1 MLKDFINKLFNKD
14 IIKGKTS
21 FKRLVKISCLTIF
34 FGVTIPALVVF
45 VVFFDSFKD
54 DAIGYLSEKIVNDY
68 LLGDDRANYDL
79 MWGLRYAI
87 TDDDLFKNQLA
98 YEIRNKMAGW
108 SDNSGFQ
115 YDDFEW
121 VYDAIESTPDEFKVP
136 TDVQREK
143 IYFYT
148 TNNKVTYSPKQLYRQ
163 YKNSIVTII
172 VMNEAGEFAQATGF
186 VIADNGVIAT
196 NEHVIFQYDD
206 DSSLSKLVN
215 NIAVVFHGD
224 KNLYPVKAILGW
236 DECNDVAIIK
246 IDTLDKKLTSLPLG
260 DSDKIEIGEK
270 VLSIGS
276 PKGYESS
283 LLDGMVSQ
291 IKSRE
296 EKCPEKFIQ
305 ISIPSDNGGSGSPI
319 INERGE
325 VIGIH
330 SQGSH
335 SAFLPPTTSINFAV
349 PINYLKKLS
358 K

>member
-1 MLKDFINKLFNKD
+1 MIKDSINKLFNKD

-21 FKRLVKISCLTIF
+21 FRRLVKIACLTLF
-34 FGVTIPALVVF
+34 LGVTIPALVVF
-45 VVFFDSFKD
+45 IAYFGSFKD
-54 DAIGYLSEKIVNDY
+54 DAINYFSDEIVNGYLLNPEYNYNLISELQNT
-68 LLGDDRANYDL
+68 
-79 MWGLRYAI
+79 I
-87 TDDDLFKNQLA
+87 TDDDNFKDQLV

-108 SDNSGFQ
+108 NDNSGFQ
-115 YDDFEW
+115 YDDFER
-121 VYDAIESTPDEFKVP
+121 VYDAIESTPDQFKIP
-136 TDVQREK
+136 TDVQWEK

-148 TNNKVTYSPKQLYRQ
+148 TNNKVIYTPKQLYRQ

-196 NEHVIFQYDD
+196 NEHVIFVYDY
-206 DSSLSKLVN
+206 DSSLSKLVD
-215 NIAVVFHGD
+215 NIAVVFYGD

-236 DECNDVAIIK
+236 DDCNDVAIIK
-246 IDTLDKKLTSLPLG
+246 IDTLGKKLTSLPLG

-270 VLSIGS
+270 VSSIGS
-276 PKGYESS
+276 PMGYESS

-291 IKSRE
+291 IKNGKE
-296 EKCPEKFIQ
+296 ACPEKFIQ

-330 SQGSH
+330 SRGSN